1 MKKQIILP
9 IVLAIIFLPSITAK
23 AWVEPDQMPPAGNI
37 TAPLNSSS
45 FAQTKLGGLILNI
58 GNAIYG
64 LIVKNG
70 NSGFGTETPTE
81 RVDVNG
87 NIKLNGKIIGL
98 QTPTDANDG
107 VNKGYVDNN
116 TASKIYVDT
125 KIKEYI
131 DNAIKNIKPPTLKQA
146 NKLWGSTE
154 FNKTYTA
161 PSDGF
166 LIQEGTR
173 LCYTLTINSET
184 YGYAETAAGGANGAI
199 TNIPLR
205 KNDVFY
211 FSPCWSGGNPPRISF
226 MAFSAE

>member
-9 IVLAIIFLPSITAK
+9 IVLAILFLSSVTAN

-131 DNAIKNIKPPTLKQA
+131 DNAIKT
-146 NKLWGSTE
+146 
-154 FNKTYTA
+154 
-161 PSDGF
+161 
-166 LIQEGTR
+166 
-173 LCYTLTINSET
+173 
-184 YGYAETAAGGANGAI
+184 
-199 TNIPLR
+199 
-205 KNDVFY
+205 
-211 FSPCWSGGNPPRISF
+211 
-226 MAFSAE
+226 

>member
-9 IVLAIIFLPSITAK
+9 IILAITLLSAVSVK

-87 NIKLNGKIIGL
+87 NIKLNGRVVGMQAPIDG
-98 QTPTDANDG
+98 NDG
-107 VNKGYVDNN
+107 VNKNYVDALGGGGGSTYNVWG
-116 TASKIYVDT
+116 TTDCATGDEKIY
-125 KIKEYI
+125 
-131 DNAIKNIKPPTLKQA
+131 
-146 NKLWGSTE
+146 
-154 FNKTYTA
+154 
-161 PSDGF
+161 
-166 LIQEGTR
+166 EG
-173 LCYTLTINSET
+173 N
-184 YGYAETAAGGANGAI
+184 
-199 TNIPLR
+199 
-205 KNDVFY
+205 
-211 FSPCWSGGNPPRISF
+211 
-226 MAFSAE
+226 